1 LGLEGA
7 FEQAGQN
14 GDHKLEL
21 FGGFRAGEAH
31 YDGQNGDV
39 DEAEVTLE
47 VL

>member
-31 YDGQNGDV
+31 FDGQNGDV
-39 DEAEVTLE
+39 DEAEVPFEGL
-47 VL
+47 